1 MLRTSIASSRQLLS
15 PPICPKPSGQWLH
28 TSRARRANAV
38 ASRRHYAV
46 SRKPNAGARSSLT
59 PSTAAAPELSQKA
72 ANSTSTKPPG
82 PSDPNVRS
90 PASPSTGSTIHPETV
105 PKPPPSPPAQGQTS
119 PGSTVQSPE
128 HTPSP
133 PPPPPPPAPKTG
145 RLRKLLLYL
154 FLTTGLAYAGGVWY
168 SLRSDNFYDFFT
180 EYIPYGEE
188 AVLYLE
194 ERDFR
199 NRFPNVTR
207 QINRRVTTPRDEGAQ
222 VTTIPGGSGLSWK
235 VAEEQQEGTD
245 LSKKGRHMSATD
257 ANEPTKET
265 KVVEKAKEEVMSKPI
280 AKKEEAAKPKPASK
294 AIETQP
300 AKEEGEKKIEAPRQ
314 PAVPA
319 VTTIERLDLDK
330 EDEPVVQD
338 LVKVF
343 NDIIAVI
350 SADESASKF
359 SGPVAKAKEEL
370 QKIGDRIVAL
380 KNDAQESAQEEI
392 RNAHAAFDKSAAE
405 LIRRI
410 DEVRAQE
417 AAQFREEFEIERE
430 KIAQSYQEKVNTE
443 LQRAHDVAEQ
453 RLRNELVEQAIELNR
468 KFLSDVKTL
477 VENEREG
484 RLSKLAELTA
494 NVAELER
501 LTAGWSDVIDINLKT
516 QQLQVA
522 VDAVRTTLENSDVP
536 RPFVRELAAVKELAS
551 NDEVVAAAIASIS
564 PAAYQRGIP
573 SSAQLVDRFRRVAGE
588 VRKANLLP
596 ENAGITSHAASF
608 VLSKV
613 MLKKQGSPVGDDV
626 ESILTRTENFLE
638 EGNFDEAAR
647 EMNSLQ
653 GWAKLLS
660 KDWLADV
667 RRVLEVKQAL
677 EVIETEARLRCL
689 QVE

>member
-1 MLRTSIASSRQLLS
+1 MLRTSIASSRQLLLS
-15 PPICPKPSGQWLH
+15 PICPKASAQWLA
-28 TSRARRANAV
+28 TSRARRVTA
-38 ASRRHYAV
+38 ASKRHYAV
-46 SRKPNAGARSSLT
+46 ARRPNAGAKSTLT
-59 PSTAAAPELSQKA
+59 PNTAAAPELSQKA
-72 ANSTSTKPPG
+72 ANSTNAKPPG
-82 PSDPNVRS
+82 TSNPSVRS
-90 PASPSTGSTIHPETV
+90 PASPSTLSTIHPETV
-105 PKPPPSPPAQGQTS
+105 PKAPPSASVQGQTS
-119 PGSTVQSPE
+119 PGSTVQPPE
-128 HTPSP
+128 HAPSP
-133 PPPPPPPAPKTG
+133 PQPPPPSPKSG

-207 QINRRVTTPRDEGAQ
+207 QVSRRVATPRDEGAQ
-222 VTTIPGGSGLSWK
+222 VTIAGGSGLSWK

-245 LSKKGRHMSATD
+245 VSKKGKHMSAKD
-257 ANEPTKET
+257 ANELPKET
-265 KVVEKAKEEVMSKPI
+265 VTGEKAKEETKRNPP
-280 AKKEEAAKPKPASK
+280 AEKEETAAKLKPAPK
-294 AIETQP
+294 AVETQP
-300 AKEEGEKKIEAPRQ
+300 AKEEQRTLEAPRQ

-319 VTTIERLDLDK
+319 VTVLERLDLDK
-330 EDEPVVQD
+330 EDEPVVKD
-338 LVKVF
+338 LVKIF
-343 NDIIAVI
+343 NDIITVI
-350 SADESASKF
+350 SSDESASKF
-359 SGPVAKAKEEL
+359 SGP
-370 QKIGDRIVAL
+370 
-380 KNDAQESAQEEI
+380 
-392 RNAHAAFDKSAAE
+392 SAAE

-410 DEVRAQE
+410 DEVRAQD
-417 AAQFREEFEIERE
+417 AAQFREEFESERE

-443 LQRAHDVAEQ
+443 LQRAHEVAEQ

-484 RLSKLAELTA
+484 RLSKLAELTTS
-494 NVAELER
+494 VTELER
-501 LTAGWSDVIDINLKT
+501 LTAGWSDVIDMNLKT

-522 VDAVRTTLENSDVP
+522 VDAVRTTLENSDLP

-573 SSAQLVDRFRRVAGE
+573 SPSQLVDRFRRVAGE
-588 VRKANLLP
+588 VRKASLLP

-613 MLKKQGSPVGDDV
+613 MLKKQGSPAGDDV
-626 ESILTRTENFLE
+626 ESILTRTESFLE

>member
-1 MLRTSIASSRQLLS
+1 MLRTSIASSRPLLAS
-15 PPICPKPSGQWLH
+15 SVFPKASAQWLC
-28 TSRARRANAV
+28 TSKVRRVNTATRRYHALARK
-38 ASRRHYAV
+38 S
-46 SRKPNAGARSSLT
+46 NAGRRCSLT
-59 PSTAAAPELSQKA
+59 PNSATASQFFQKA
-72 ANSTSTKPPG
+72 ASSTSTKPPG
-82 PSDPNVRS
+82 PSDADVRS
-90 PASPSTGSTIHPETV
+90 PASPSSRSSLRPESI
-105 PKPPPSPPAQGQTS
+105 PKPPQSPPVQGQTS
-119 PGSTVQSPE
+119 PGSEVLPPDHESST
-128 HTPSP
+128 P
-133 PPPPPPPAPKTG
+133 PPPPPPPQGPKSS
-145 RLRKLLLYL
+145 RLRKLLYL
-154 FLTTGLAYAGGVWY
+154 FLTAGLAYAGGVWY

-199 NRFPNVTR
+199 NRFPHVTK
-207 QINRRVTTPRDEGAQ
+207 QINRRVTVPKDEGAQ
-222 VTTIPGGSGLSWK
+222 VTIPSGSGLSWK
-235 VAEEQQEGTD
+235 VAEEQQEATD
-245 LSKKGRHMSATD
+245 MTKKGRRMGTAH
-257 ANEPTKET
+257 ANEPTKDI
-265 KVVEKAKEEVMSKPI
+265 KVAEKAKEEVKSKSA
-280 AKKEEAAKPKPASK
+280 AKKEDVAANIPIQEDLEP
-294 AIETQP
+294 QP
-300 AKEEGEKKIEAPRQ
+300 AKAEERNLDAPRQ

-319 VTTIERLDLDK
+319 ATTIERLVQDK
-330 EDEPVVQD
+330 VDEPVVQD

-343 NDIIAVI
+343 NDVISVI

-359 SGPVAKAKEEL
+359 AGPIAKAKEEL
-370 QKIGDRIVAL
+370 QRIGDRIVAL
-380 KNDAQESAQEEI
+380 KKDAQESAQEEI

-410 DEVRAQE
+410 DEVRTQD
-417 AAQFREEFEIERE
+417 AAEFREEFESERE
-430 KIAQSYQEKVNTE
+430 KIARSYQEKVNTE
-443 LQRAHDVAEQ
+443 LQRAHEVAEQ

-501 LTAGWSDVIDINLKT
+501 LTAGWSDVVDINLKT

-573 SSAQLVDRFRRVAGE
+573 SAAQLVERFRRVASE
-588 VRKANLLP
+588 VRKASLLP
-596 ENAGITSHAASF
+596 ENAGITSHAASL

-613 MLKKQGSPVGDDV
+613 MLKKQGLPTGDDV

-667 RRVLEVKQAL
+667 RQVLEVKQAL
-677 EVIETEARLRCL
+677 EIIETEARLRCL

>member
-1 MLRTSIASSRQLLS
+1 MLRTSIASSRQLLLS
-15 PPICPKPSGQWLH
+15 PICSKTSAQWLH
-28 TSRARRANAV
+28 TSRAKRATAT
-38 ASRRHYAV
+38 ASRRHYAIA
-46 SRKPNAGARSSLT
+46 RRPNVGAKSSLT
-59 PSTAAAPELSQKA
+59 PNPPVASELSQKA
-72 ANSTSTKPPG
+72 ANSTSAKPPG
-82 PSDPNVRS
+82 PGDSSVRS

-105 PKPPPSPPAQGQTS
+105 PKAPLSPSGHGQTS
-119 PGSTVQSPE
+119 TGSTVQPPE
-128 HTPSP
+128 HAPSP
-133 PPPPPPPAPKTG
+133 PPPPPPTPKSG
-145 RLRKLLLYL
+145 RLRKFLLYL

-199 NRFPNVTR
+199 NRFPNATR
-207 QINRRVTTPRDEGAQ
+207 QINRRVTAPRDEGAQ
-222 VTTIPGGSGLSWK
+222 VTIPGGSGLSWK
-235 VAEEQQEGTD
+235 VAEAEQQEGTD
-245 LSKKGRHMSATD
+245 VSKKGKHMSATD
-257 ANEPTKET
+257 ANEPTKEIMAG
-265 KVVEKAKEEVMSKPI
+265 EKAKEEAKRKPLAKKDEAAAKSKPVPN
-280 AKKEEAAKPKPASK
+280 AV
-294 AIETQP
+294 ETQTT
-300 AKEEGEKKIEAPRQ
+300 KEAERTLEAPRQ
-314 PAVPA
+314 PAIPA
-319 VTTIERLDLDK
+319 VTAIERLDLDK
-330 EDEPVVQD
+330 EDEPVVKD
-338 LVKVF
+338 LVRVF
-343 NDIIAVI
+343 NDIISVI
-350 SADESASKF
+350 SSDESASKF

-370 QKIGDRIVAL
+370 QKIGDRIIAF
-380 KNDAQESAQEEI
+380 KNDARESAQEEI
-392 RNAHAAFDKSAAE
+392 KNAHAAFDQSAAE

-410 DEVRAQE
+410 DEVRSQD
-417 AAQFREEFEIERE
+417 AAQFREEFESERE
-430 KIAQSYQEKVNTE
+430 KIARSYQEKVNTE
-443 LQRAHDVAEQ
+443 LQRAHEVAEQ

-468 KFLSDVKTL
+468 KFLNDVKTL

-501 LTAGWSDVIDINLKT
+501 LTAGWNDVIDINLKT

-551 NDEVVAAAIASIS
+551 NDEVVTAAVASIS

-573 SSAQLVDRFRRVAGE
+573 SSSQLIDRFRRVAGE
-588 VRKANLLP
+588 VRKASLLP

-613 MLKKQGSPVGDDV
+613 MLKKQGSPAGDDV
-626 ESILTRTENFLE
+626 ESILARTENFLE

-677 EVIETEARLRCL
+677 EIIETEARLRCL